1 MTSQFDYLIDK
12 IRNALFTEYPFKHVT
27 IANFFDPEHF
37 NMIVSDSQIKCR
49 EFNDNRDLIDGLIS
63 LGYAPQPFPGCVT
76 DIEQYLQYLD
86 NPSKNFSRYHIE
98 GYGRDVIE
106 GYGMTMRMKEIRSQ
120 FLIDLNEF
128 LNSDRFL
135 TTLREKFDIVDGV
148 RVETAYQKNLS
159 GYEISPH
166 PDTRNKALTY
176 MVNIYTDPVA
186 SKLDI
191 HTRLMRFN
199 EKYCYL
205 YAFWKH
211 NLDVDPRWV
220 PWDWCEEILQTN
232 INNSITIFRPSF
244 DTLHAVK
251 LNYDHR
257 VMQRNQI
264 YGNLWYEVDRG
275 AKGTG
280 LADID
285 LRAPA
290 SGELSLRRVLKNKLL
305 HLRSSLVK

>member
-1 MTSQFDYLIDK
+1 MVSQFDYLIGK
-12 IRNALFTEYPFKHVT
+12 IIDAPFIDQPFKHVT

-37 NMIVSDSQIKCR
+37 DLIISDSQIKCR
-49 EFNDNRDLIDGLIS
+49 EFNGNRDLVDGLIS

-76 DIEQYLQYLD
+76 DVEQYLRYLE
-86 NPSKNFSRYHIE
+86 NPSKNFSSSHIE

-106 GYGMTMRMKEIRSQ
+106 GYGLTMRMKEMRSQ
-120 FLIDLNEF
+120 FLIDLNKF

-135 TTLREKFDIVDGV
+135 TTLRGKFNIVDRV

-176 MVNIYTDPVA
+176 MVNIYTDPTA
-186 SKLDI
+186 SELDI
-191 HTRLMRFN
+191 HTRLMSFKD
-199 EKYCYL
+199 KYRYL
-205 YAFWKH
+205 YSFWEH
-211 NLDVDPRWV
+211 NLEIDPRWV
-220 PWDWCEEILQTN
+220 PWDWCEEKLQTS

-251 LNYDHR
+251 LSYNHCS
-257 VMQRNQI
+257 MQRNQI

-285 LRAPA
+285 LHSPA
-290 SGELSLRRVLKNKLL
+290 SGGLSLRRTFKNKLL
-305 HLRSSLVK
+305 HLKTNLMR